1 MYIYINIYIC
11 YMYVY
16 VYIYIYKF
24 GGLGFQLSSF
34 EFCDIKTSAVMA
46 RKFIYGMT
54 TPFITC
60 YEL

>member
-1 MYIYINIYIC
+1 
-11 YMYVY
+11 MYVY
-16 VYIYIYKF
+16 VYIYKF

-46 RKFIYGMT
+46 RTFIYGMT
-54 TPFITC
+54 TPFIKC

>member
-1 MYIYINIYIC
+1 MC
-11 YMYVY
+11 M
-16 VYIYIYKF
+16 YIYKF

-46 RKFIYGMT
+46 RTFIYGMT
-54 TPFITC
+54 TPFIKC